1 MNTIVF
7 DFLYSFHITSDGA

>member
-7 DFLYSFHITSDGA
+7 DFLFAFNITSDGA